1 MSCTETEQ
9 SELTQQLVLECDL
22 LDQRF
27 ADLKRSLVKPE
38 NKQKVIESYG
48 RLVKILRKEV
58 DHIDKHGA
66 ALVPEIDFDDVRKN
80 GGNLPDDFM
89 KLVHERGC
97 LILRNVV
104 SEEQAVSWET
114 SLKDYTKRHPG
125 VGGHPNHK
133 PAAWNVFWTKAQM
146 EMRTH
151 PRVLEAMRCVSR
163 LWHVSDPTIPIDLD
177 SQVIYPDRIRIR
189 YPSNDPGQFPLDP
202 HMDSGAIERWEDEEN
217 RKNYA
222 AIFEGNWQDWD
233 AWSADHR
240 VKAQSDLY
248 HTGTGCS
255 VWRSL
260 QGWLSLSNTQTGEGT
275 LRVLPSLKLSM
286 AYIMLRPLF
295 HTGEYS
301 DSLPTFPG
309 ATPGRTQFFPTVE
322 GHPDLDIKRAIVGI
336 PPVRPGDYVFWHCD
350 LIHGVDPTNP
360 GLVDS
365 SVSYNACNPLTPY
378 NIESL
383 LTNRDAFQKGDVPID
398 FTRSH
403 GTWEREY
410 DHEDCGAKVEN
421 ILTKAGLQAMGLERL
436 DTEEEGLTQGQ
447 KEVREMANA
456 KLELWVE
463 ER

>member
-1 MSCTETEQ
+1 MSYTETEQ
-9 SELTQQLVLECDL
+9 LELSQQLLLDCNL

-27 ADLKRSLVKPE
+27 AVLKKSLVKPE
-38 NKQKVIESYG
+38 NKQKVIESYE

-80 GGNLPDDFM
+80 GGKLPDDFT

-97 LILRNVV
+97 IILRNVV

-125 VGGHPNHK
+125 VGGHPHHK

-202 HMDSGAIERWEDEEN
+202 HMDSGAIERWEDDEN

-240 VKAQSDLY
+240 VTAQSDLY
-248 HTGTGCS
+248 HTGTACS

-295 HTGEYS
+295 HTGEYN

-309 ATPGRTQFFPTVE
+309 ATPGQTQFFPTVE

-350 LIHGVDPTNP
+350 LVHGVDPTNP

-383 LTNRDAFQKGDVPID
+383 LTTRDAFQKGDVPID

-410 DHEDCGAKVEN
+410 DHEDCGARVEN

-447 KEVREMANA
+447 KEVREMANG
-456 KLELWVE
+456 KLGL
-463 ER
+463 

>member
-1 MSCTETEQ
+1 MSYTETEQ
-9 SELTQQLVLECDL
+9 LELSQQLLLDSCNL

-27 ADLKRSLVKPE
+27 AALKKSLVKPE
-38 NKQKVIESYG
+38 NKQKVIESYE

-80 GGNLPDDFM
+80 GGKLPDDFT
-89 KLVHERGC
+89 KRVHERGC
-97 LILRNVV
+97 IILRNVV

-125 VGGHPNHK
+125 VGGHPHHK

-202 HMDSGAIERWEDEEN
+202 HMDSGAIERWEDDEN

-240 VKAQSDLY
+240 VTAQSDLY
-248 HTGTGCS
+248 HTGTACS

-295 HTGEYS
+295 HTGEYN

-309 ATPGRTQFFPTVE
+309 ATPGQTQFFPTVE

-350 LIHGVDPTNP
+350 LVHGVDPTNP

-383 LTNRDAFQKGDVPID
+383 LTTRDAFQKGDVPID

-410 DHEDCGAKVEN
+410 DHEDCGARVEN

-447 KEVREMANA
+447 KEVREMANG
-456 KLELWVE
+456 KLGL
-463 ER
+463 

>member
-1 MSCTETEQ
+1 MSYTETEHL
-9 SELTQQLVLECDL
+9 ELLHQLVLECDL

-27 ADLKRSLVKPE
+27 ATMKKSLVKPE
-38 NKQKVIESYG
+38 NKQKVIESYE

-80 GGNLPDDFM
+80 GGKLPDDFT

-114 SLKDYTKRHPG
+114 SLKDYTTRHPG
-125 VGGHPNHK
+125 VGGHPHHK

-151 PRVLEAMRCVSR
+151 PRVLEAMKCVSR

-189 YPSNDPGQFPLDP
+189 YPSDDPGQFPLDP

-248 HTGTGCS
+248 HTGTACS

-295 HTGEYS
+295 HTGEYN

-309 ATPGRTQFFPTVE
+309 ATPGQTQFFPTVE

-350 LIHGVDPTNP
+350 LVHGVDPTNP

-383 LTNRDAFQKGDVPID
+383 LTTRDAFQKGDVPID

-447 KEVREMANA
+447 KEVREMANR
-456 KLELWVE
+456 KLGW
-463 ER
+463 

>member
-1 MSCTETEQ
+1 MSYTETEQ
-9 SELTQQLVLECDL
+9 LELSQELVLECDL

-27 ADLKRSLVKPE
+27 AALKKSLVKPE
-38 NKQKVIESYG
+38 NKQKVIESYE

-125 VGGHPNHK
+125 VGGHPHHK

-248 HTGTGCS
+248 HTGTACS

-295 HTGEYS
+295 HTGEYN

-309 ATPGRTQFFPTVE
+309 ATPGQTQFFPTVE

-350 LIHGVDPTNP
+350 VVHGVDPTNP

-383 LTNRDAFQKGDVPID
+383 LTTRDAFQKGDVPID

-410 DHEDCGAKVEN
+410 DHDDCGAKVEN

-447 KEVREMANA
+447 KEVREMANT
-456 KLELWVE
+456 KLGL
-463 ER
+463 

>member
-1 MSCTETEQ
+1 MSYTKTEQ
-9 SELTQQLVLECDL
+9 LELSQQLVLDCDL

-27 ADLKRSLVKPE
+27 AALKKSLVKPE
-38 NKQKVIESYG
+38 NKQKVIESYE

-58 DHIDKHGA
+58 EHIDKHGA

-80 GGNLPDDFM
+80 GGKLPDDFT

-104 SEEQAVSWET
+104 SEDQAVSWET

-125 VGGHPNHK
+125 VGGHPHHK

-151 PRVLEAMRCVSR
+151 PRVLEAMKCVSR

-248 HTGTGCS
+248 HTGTACS

-295 HTGEYS
+295 HTGEYN

-309 ATPGRTQFFPTVE
+309 ATPGQTQFFPTVE

-350 LIHGVDPTNP
+350 LVHGVDSTNP

-383 LTNRDAFQKGDVPID
+383 LTTRDAFQKGDVPID

-410 DHEDCGAKVEN
+410 DHEDCGARVEN

-456 KLELWVE
+456 KLGL
-463 ER
+463 

>member
-1 MSCTETEQ
+1 MSYTETEQ
-9 SELTQQLVLECDL
+9 LELSQQLVLECDL

-27 ADLKRSLVKPE
+27 ATLKKSLVKPE
-38 NKQKVIESYG
+38 NKLKVIESYE

-104 SEEQAVSWET
+104 SEEQAVTWET
-114 SLKDYTKRHPG
+114 YLKDYTKRHPG
-125 VGGHPNHK
+125 VGGHPHHK

-151 PRVLEAMRCVSR
+151 PRVLEAMKCVSR
-163 LWHVSDPTIPIDLD
+163 LWHVSDPTTPIDLD

-248 HTGTGCS
+248 HTGTACS

-295 HTGEYS
+295 HTGEYN

-309 ATPGRTQFFPTVE
+309 ATPGQTQFFPTAE

-350 LIHGVDPTNP
+350 LVHGVDPTNP

-383 LTNRDAFQKGDVPID
+383 LTTRDSFQKGDVPID

-410 DHEDCGAKVEN
+410 DHEDCGARVEN

-447 KEVREMANA
+447 KEVREMANM
-456 KLELWVE
+456 KLGL
-463 ER
+463 

>member
-1 MSCTETEQ
+1 MSYTETEQ
-9 SELTQQLVLECDL
+9 LELSQQLLLDSCNL

-27 ADLKRSLVKPE
+27 AALKKSLVKPE
-38 NKQKVIESYG
+38 NKQKVIESYE

-80 GGNLPDDFM
+80 GGKLPDDFT

-97 LILRNVV
+97 IILRNVV

-125 VGGHPNHK
+125 VGGHPHHK

-202 HMDSGAIERWEDEEN
+202 HMDSGAIERWEDDEN

-240 VKAQSDLY
+240 VTAQSDLY
-248 HTGTGCS
+248 HTGTACS

-295 HTGEYS
+295 HTGEYN

-309 ATPGRTQFFPTVE
+309 ATPGQTQFFPTVE

-350 LIHGVDPTNP
+350 LVHGVDPTNP

-383 LTNRDAFQKGDVPID
+383 LTTREAFQKGDVPID

-410 DHEDCGAKVEN
+410 DHEDCGARVEN

-447 KEVREMANA
+447 KEVREMANG
-456 KLELWVE
+456 KLGL
-463 ER
+463 

>member
-1 MSCTETEQ
+1 MSYTETEQ
-9 SELTQQLVLECDL
+9 LELSQQLVLECDL
-22 LDQRF
+22 IDQRF
-27 ADLKRSLVKPE
+27 AALKKSLVKPE
-38 NKQKVIESYG
+38 NKQKVIESYE

-80 GGNLPDDFM
+80 GGKLPDDFT

-104 SEEQAVSWET
+104 SEEQAVGWET

-125 VGGHPNHK
+125 VGGHPHHK

-163 LWHVSDPTIPIDLD
+163 LWHVSDSTIPIDLD

-189 YPSNDPGQFPLDP
+189 YPSNDPGQFPLNP

-222 AIFEGNWQDWD
+222 SIFEGNWQDWD

-248 HTGTGCS
+248 HTGTACS

-295 HTGEYS
+295 HTGEYN

-309 ATPGRTQFFPTVE
+309 ATPGQTQFFPTVE

-350 LIHGVDPTNP
+350 LVHGVDPTNP

-383 LTNRDAFQKGDVPID
+383 LTTRESFQKGDVPID

-410 DHEDCGAKVEN
+410 DHEDCGARVEN
-421 ILTKAGLQAMGLERL
+421 ILTRAGLQAMGLERL

-447 KEVREMANA
+447 KEVREMANM
-456 KLELWVE
+456 KLGL
-463 ER
+463 

>member
-1 MSCTETEQ
+1 MSYTETEQ
-9 SELTQQLVLECDL
+9 LELSQQLVLECDL

-27 ADLKRSLVKPE
+27 AALKKSLVKPE
-38 NKQKVIESYG
+38 NKQKVIESYE

-58 DHIDKHGA
+58 EHIDKHGA

-80 GGNLPDDFM
+80 GGKLPDDFT

-125 VGGHPNHK
+125 VGGHPHHK
-133 PAAWNVFWTKAQM
+133 PGT
-146 EMRTH
+146 
-151 PRVLEAMRCVSR
+151 L
-163 LWHVSDPTIPIDLD
+163 
-177 SQVIYPDRIRIR
+177 VIYPDRIRIR
-189 YPSNDPGQFPLDP
+189 YPSNDPGQFPMDP

-217 RKNYA
+217 RKNCA

-248 HTGTGCS
+248 HTGTACS

-260 QGWLSLSNTQTGEGT
+260 QGWLSLSNTHTGEGT

-295 HTGEYS
+295 HTGEYK

-309 ATPGRTQFFPTVE
+309 ATPGQTQFFPTVE
-322 GHPDLDIKRAIVGI
+322 GHPDLDIVRAIVGI
-336 PPVRPGDYVFWHCD
+336 PSIRPGDYVFWHCD
-350 LIHGVDPTNP
+350 LVHGVDPTNP

-383 LTNRDAFQKGDVPID
+383 LTTREAFQKGDVPID

-403 GTWEREY
+403 STWEREY
-410 DHEDCGAKVEN
+410 DHEDCGARVEN

-436 DTEEEGLTQGQ
+436 DTEEEGLTEGQ
-447 KEVREMANA
+447 KEVREMANT
-456 KLELWVE
+456 KLGL
-463 ER
+463 

>member
-1 MSCTETEQ
+1 MSYTETEQ
-9 SELTQQLVLECDL
+9 LELSQQLVLECDL
-22 LDQRF
+22 LDHRF
-27 ADLKRSLVKPE
+27 AALKKSLVKPE
-38 NKQKVIESYG
+38 NKQKVIESYE

-58 DHIDKHGA
+58 DHIHKHGA
-66 ALVPEIDFDDVRKN
+66 ALVPEIDFADVQKN
-80 GGNLPDDFM
+80 GGNLPDDFT

-97 LILRNVV
+97 LILRKVV

-114 SLKDYTKRHPG
+114 SLKDYTQRHPG
-125 VGGHPNHK
+125 VGGHPHHR

-248 HTGTGCS
+248 RTGTACS

-295 HTGEYS
+295 HTGEYN

-309 ATPGRTQFFPTVE
+309 ATPGQTQFFPTVE

-350 LIHGVDPTNP
+350 LVHGVDPTNP

-383 LTNRDAFQKGDVPID
+383 LTTREAFQKGDVPID

-421 ILTKAGLQAMGLERL
+421 ILTKEGLQAMGLERL

-447 KEVREMANA
+447 KEVREMANR
-456 KLELWVE
+456 KLGL
-463 ER
+463 

>member
-1 MSCTETEQ
+1 MSYTETE
-9 SELTQQLVLECDL
+9 SLELSQQLVLECDL

-27 ADLKRSLVKPE
+27 AALKKSLVKPE
-38 NKQKVIESYG
+38 NKQKVIKSYE
-48 RLVKILRKEV
+48 RLVKVLRKEV

-80 GGNLPDDFM
+80 GGNLPDDFT

-114 SLKDYTKRHPG
+114 SLKDYTQRHPG
-125 VGGHPNHK
+125 VGGHPHHK

-240 VKAQSDLY
+240 VNAQSDLY
-248 HTGTGCS
+248 HAGTACS

-295 HTGEYS
+295 HTGEYN

-309 ATPGRTQFFPTVE
+309 ATPGQTQFFPTVE

-350 LIHGVDPTNP
+350 LVHGVDPTNP

-383 LTNRDAFQKGDVPID
+383 LTTREAFQKGDVPID

-410 DHEDCGAKVEN
+410 DHEDCGAKIEN

-436 DTEEEGLTQGQ
+436 DTEEENLTKGQ
-447 KEVREMANA
+447 KEVREMANT
-456 KLELWVE
+456 KLGL
-463 ER
+463 

>member
-1 MSCTETEQ
+1 MSYTETEQ
-9 SELTQQLVLECDL
+9 LELSQQLLLDSCNL

-27 ADLKRSLVKPE
+27 AALKKSLVKPE
-38 NKQKVIESYG
+38 NKQKVIESYE

-80 GGNLPDDFM
+80 GGKLPDDFT

-97 LILRNVV
+97 VILRNVV

-125 VGGHPNHK
+125 VGGHPHHK

-202 HMDSGAIERWEDEEN
+202 HMDSGAIERWEDDEN

-240 VKAQSDLY
+240 VTAQSDLY
-248 HTGTGCS
+248 HTGTACS

-295 HTGEYS
+295 HTGEYN

-309 ATPGRTQFFPTVE
+309 ATPGQTQFFPTVE

-350 LIHGVDPTNP
+350 LVHGVDPTNP

-383 LTNRDAFQKGDVPID
+383 LTTREAFQKGDVPID

-410 DHEDCGAKVEN
+410 DHEDCGARVEN

-447 KEVREMANA
+447 KEVREMANG
-456 KLELWVE
+456 KLGL
-463 ER
+463 

>member
-1 MSCTETEQ
+1 MSYTETEQ
-9 SELTQQLVLECDL
+9 LELSQQLLLDGNL

-27 ADLKRSLVKPE
+27 AALKKSLVKPE
-38 NKQKVIESYG
+38 NKQKVIESYE

-80 GGNLPDDFM
+80 GGKLPDDFT

-97 LILRNVV
+97 VILRNVV

-125 VGGHPNHK
+125 VGGHPHHK

-202 HMDSGAIERWEDEEN
+202 HMDSGAIERWEDDEN

-240 VKAQSDLY
+240 VTAQSDLY
-248 HTGTGCS
+248 HTGTACS

-295 HTGEYS
+295 HTGEYN

-309 ATPGRTQFFPTVE
+309 ATPGQTQFFPTVE

-350 LIHGVDPTNP
+350 LVHGVDPTNP

-383 LTNRDAFQKGDVPID
+383 LTTREAFQKGDVPID

-410 DHEDCGAKVEN
+410 DHEDCGARVEN

-447 KEVREMANA
+447 KEVREMANG
-456 KLELWVE
+456 KLGL
-463 ER
+463 

>member
-1 MSCTETEQ
+1 MSYTETEQ
-9 SELTQQLVLECDL
+9 LELSQQLLLDSCNL

-27 ADLKRSLVKPE
+27 AALKKSLVKPE
-38 NKQKVIESYG
+38 NKQKVIESYE

-80 GGNLPDDFM
+80 GGKLPDDFT

-97 LILRNVV
+97 IILRNVV

-125 VGGHPNHK
+125 VGGHPHHK

-202 HMDSGAIERWEDEEN
+202 HMDSGAIERWEDDEN

-240 VKAQSDLY
+240 VTAQSDLY
-248 HTGTGCS
+248 HTGTACS

-295 HTGEYS
+295 HTGEYN

-309 ATPGRTQFFPTVE
+309 ATPGQTQFFPTVE

-350 LIHGVDPTNP
+350 LVHGVDPTNP

-383 LTNRDAFQKGDVPID
+383 LTTRDAFQKGDVPID

-410 DHEDCGAKVEN
+410 DHEDCGARVEN

-447 KEVREMANA
+447 KEVREMANG
-456 KLELWVE
+456 KLGL
-463 ER
+463 

>member
-1 MSCTETEQ
+1 MSYTETEQ
-9 SELTQQLVLECDL
+9 LELSQQLVLECDL

-27 ADLKRSLVKPE
+27 AALKKSLVKSE
-38 NKQKVIESYG
+38 NKQKVIESYEP
-48 RLVKILRKEV
+48 LVKILRKEV
-58 DHIDKHGA
+58 DHIDKHGP

-80 GGNLPDDFM
+80 GGNLPDDFT

-114 SLKDYTKRHPG
+114 SLKDYTQRHPG
-125 VGGHPNHK
+125 VGGHPHHK

-189 YPSNDPGQFPLDP
+189 YPSDDPGQFPLEP
-202 HMDSGAIERWEDEEN
+202 HMDSGAIERWEDEEY

-248 HTGTGCS
+248 HTGIACS

-295 HTGEYS
+295 HTGEYN

-309 ATPGRTQFFPTVE
+309 ATPGQTQFFPTVK

-350 LIHGVDPTNP
+350 LVHGVDPTNP

-383 LTNRDAFQKGDVPID
+383 LTTREAFQKGDVPID

-403 GTWEREY
+403 GTGEREY
-410 DHEDCGAKVEN
+410 DHEDCGAKVDN

-447 KEVREMANA
+447 KEVREMANG
-456 KLELWVE
+456 KLGL
-463 ER
+463 

>member
-1 MSCTETEQ
+1 MSYTETEQ
-9 SELTQQLVLECDL
+9 LELSQQLLLDGNL

-27 ADLKRSLVKPE
+27 AALKKSLVKPE
-38 NKQKVIESYG
+38 NKQKVIESYE

-80 GGNLPDDFM
+80 GGKLPDDFT

-97 LILRNVV
+97 VILRNVV

-125 VGGHPNHK
+125 VGGHPHHK

-202 HMDSGAIERWEDEEN
+202 HMDSGAIERWEDDEN

-240 VKAQSDLY
+240 VTAQSDLY
-248 HTGTGCS
+248 HTGTACS

-260 QGWLSLSNTQTGEGT
+260 QGWLSLSNTQTGQGT

-295 HTGEYS
+295 HTGEYN

-309 ATPGRTQFFPTVE
+309 ATPGQTQFFPTVE

-350 LIHGVDPTNP
+350 LVHGVDPTNP

-383 LTNRDAFQKGDVPID
+383 LTTREAFQKGDVPID

-410 DHEDCGAKVEN
+410 DHEDCGARVEN

-447 KEVREMANA
+447 KEVREMANG
-456 KLELWVE
+456 KLGL
-463 ER
+463 